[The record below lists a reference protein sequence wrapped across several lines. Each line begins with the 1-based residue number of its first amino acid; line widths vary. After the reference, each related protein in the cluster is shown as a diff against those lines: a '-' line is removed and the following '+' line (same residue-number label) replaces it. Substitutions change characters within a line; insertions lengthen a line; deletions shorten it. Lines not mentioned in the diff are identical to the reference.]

1 MSKPRFLLDEH
12 IKRSIQRQLR
22 RWNVAIEVLAIG
34 DEGAPPSGTADSDIL
49 RWIDANG
56 YILVTE
62 NRRTMPTQLAAHF
75 DAGGHIP
82 GVLWVRPEVSLSE
95 VVETL
100 YLIWEASSA
109 HEYVG
114 QALFIPL

>member
-12 IKRSIQRQLR
+12 INRAIQRQLR
-22 RWNVAIEVLAIG
+22 RWNVAIEVLAVG
-34 DEGAPPSGTADSDIL
+34 DEGAPSSGTTDFDIL
-49 RWIDANG
+49 RWIEANG

-62 NRRTMPTQLAAHF
+62 NRRTMPTELAAHF

-82 GVLWVRPEVSLSE
+82 GVFWIRPGVSISE

-100 YLIWEASSA
+100 HLMWEASSA
-109 HEYVG
+109 REYVD

>member
-34 DEGAPPSGTADSDIL
+34 D
-49 RWIDANG
+49 
-56 YILVTE
+56 
-62 NRRTMPTQLAAHF
+62 
-75 DAGGHIP
+75 
-82 GVLWVRPEVSLSE
+82 
-95 VVETL
+95 VETL

-109 HEYVG
+109 HEYVD